1 MKMQNLIIIGAR
13 GGGRQVYNL
22 AMQCKGLSS
31 EFRVKGFLDDKADA
45 LDGFCNYA
53 PILGAVETYV
63 IQTDDVFVCS
73 LGEPKYKKHYI
84 DIIRQ
89 KGGVFRNLIHP
100 NTVIFSNTVIGTG
113 CIMMPNVYISCDIM
127 IEDFVT
133 IQPFC
138 SIGHDAQIGSFSYL
152 NAFSFMGGGAKLE
165 EGVTLYPG
173 AKVLPHKIIGAW
185 AKVGVGSVVL
195 RNVAPSVTVFGV
207 PAMQIGC

>member
-1 MKMQNLIIIGAR
+1 MKTQNLIIIGAR

-22 AMQCKGLSS
+22 AMQCKGLATK
-31 EFRVKGFLDDKADA
+31 FRIKGFLDDKADA
-45 LDGFCNYA
+45 LDGFSNYA

-63 IQTDDVFVCS
+63 VQPHDVFVCS
-73 LGEPKYKKHYI
+73 LGEPKFKRYYI
-84 DIIRQ
+84 DMIRQ
-89 KGGVFRNLIHP
+89 KGGMFRNLIHP

-113 CIMMPNVYISCDIM
+113 CIMMPNVYISCDIK

-138 SIGHDAQIGSFSYL
+138 SIGHDAQIGAFSYL

-173 AKVLPHKIIGAW
+173 ATVLPHKTIGAW
-185 AKVGVGSVVL
+185 ATVGVGSVVL
-195 RNVAPSVTVFGV
+195 GNVASGVTVFGL
-207 PAMQIGC
+207 PATKISA